1 MRSPI
6 RVFAAAAFIV
16 ALAGCSSVDDRT
28 GARVF
33 TGAAAG
39 AAGGAVIGVLTGA
52 QLKAD
57 GIGNLICGWMVH
69 SKDGSPMKMGAW
81 EPK

>member
-39 AAGGAVIGVLTGA
+39 AAGGAVIGVLTGGVIGGTLIGA
-52 QLKAD
+52 AAGAASGAVVDQIEKAD
-57 GIGNLICGWMVH
+57 
-69 SKDGSPMKMGAW
+69 
-81 EPK
+81 